1 MNAFKVNGYFMP
13 YKLSIKPK
21 VSVLPSHKL
30 KLQRGAV
37 LT

>member
-1 MNAFKVNGYFMP
+1 MNPFKVNGYFMP
-13 YKLSIKPK
+13 YKFSVKPK
-21 VSVLPSHKL
+21 VSVLPSHVL